1 MAAPPKEKKWVNLIE
16 AQTIIAGVTG
26 CDFMETWPALEEAL
40 TEEPIRSQKGATDE
54 DGPIELSGEYWSD
67 KDGLWSERTT
77 RPFPR
82 YEVHREDLLRW
93 LNPPVEKDKG
103 GPRPIDLP
111 ERIKAIQDILDEERR
126 QHQKPNK
133 EGAIKAVLDAVKFG
147 EDPRG
152 DTYAKAFE
160 RLKKKKF
167 H

>member
-1 MAAPPKEKKWVNLIE
+1 MVAPPKERKWVGLIE
-16 AQTIIAGVTG
+16 AQTIIAEVTG
-26 CDFMETWPALEEAL
+26 CDPMETGPALDNAL
-40 TEEPIRSQKGATDE
+40 AEEPIRSRMGATDE
-54 DGPIELSGEYWSD
+54 AGPIELSGEYWAD
-67 KDGLWSERTT
+67 KDGVMSERNT
-77 RPFPR
+77 RSFRR